1 MIHSLRKAYPIA
13 AMCALAGVSRSSYYA
28 FVRPREQPRRASHLL
43 DAARQIHDASRASY
57 GSRRM
62 AQSLQR
68 KGFAVGRYQ
77 ARSLMREAELAVRKR
92 RTHRYRKAEGEA
104 QVAQHLLERKFE
116 PGAINRVW
124 AGDVTYVRSKQG
136 WSYLAI
142 VMDLHSR
149 RIVGWA
155 FDTQADTELVIQALQ
170 HAYRSRKPA
179 AGLMFHSDQGCQYT
193 SARFV
198 DDLKKAGITQSMS
211 RKGNCWDNA
220 VVERFFRSLKSEWI
234 GEHEYESH
242 EEAKSDIQEF
252 VEKYYN
258 YQRLHSAANNLPPVL
273 YEASFL

>member
-1 MIHSLRKAYPIA
+1 VIHSRKKAYPIVV
-13 AMCALAGVSRSSYYA
+13 MCSLMGVARSSYYA
-28 FVRPREQPRRASHLL
+28 LARPGRQRQSSPEVL
-43 DAARQIHDASRASY
+43 DAARQIHDESRCSY

-62 AQSLQR
+62 AQALKRQ
-68 KGFAVGRYQ
+68 GHAVGRHR

-104 QVAQHLLERKFE
+104 HIAPNLLERKFE

-124 AGDVTYVRSKQG
+124 AGDITYVRSKQG

-155 FDTQADTELVIQALQ
+155 FDIQADTELVIQALQ
-170 HAYRSRKPA
+170 HAYRSRQPA
-179 AGLMFHSDQGCQYT
+179 ADLVFHSDQGCQYT

-198 DDLKKAGITQSMS
+198 DDLKKAGIAQSMS
-211 RKGNCWDNA
+211 RRGNCWDNA

-234 GEHEYESH
+234 GEQEYESH
-242 EEAKSDIQEF
+242 EEAKSDISEF

-258 YQRLHSAANNLPPVL
+258 YQRLHSAINNVPPVL
-273 YEASFL
+273 YEASSL

>member
-1 MIHSLRKAYPIA
+1 VIHSLRKAYPIA
-13 AMCALAGVSRSSYYA
+13 VMCALAEVSRSSYYA
-28 FVRPREQPRRASHLL
+28 FARPRAQRSRPVQLL
-43 DAARQIHDASRASY
+43 DAVHQIHDESRASY

-62 AQSLQR
+62 ALALQSQ
-68 KGFAVGRYQ
+68 GHAVGRYR
-77 ARSLMREAELAVRKR
+77 ARTLMKEAQLVVRKR

-104 QVAQHLLERKFE
+104 HIASNLLDRKFE

-155 FDTQADTELVIQALQ
+155 FDVQADTELVIQALQ
-170 HAYRSRKPA
+170 HAYRSRQPG

-198 DDLKKAGITQSMS
+198 DDLKNAGITQSMS
-211 RKGNCWDNA
+211 RKANCWDNA
-220 VVERFFRSLKSEWI
+220 VVERFFKSLKSEWI
-234 GEHEYESH
+234 GEQEYESH
-242 EEAKSDIQEF
+242 EQAKSDIQDF
-252 VEKYYN
+252 VERYYN
-258 YQRLHSAANNLPPVL
+258 YQRIHSAANNLPPVL

>member
-1 MIHSLRKAYPIA
+1 VIHSLKEAYPIVL
-13 AMCALAGVSRSSYYA
+13 MCALAGVARSSYYA
-28 FVRPREQPRRASHLL
+28 FARPRSQRSSLPEVL
-43 DAARQIHDASRASY
+43 DAARQIHAESRCSY

-62 AQSLQR
+62 AQALQR
-68 KGFAVGRYQ
+68 QGHAIGRYQ
-77 ARSLMREAELAVRKR
+77 ARTLMQQAHLTVSKR

-104 QVAQHLLERKFE
+104 HIASNLLERKFE

-124 AGDVTYVRSKQG
+124 AGDITYLRTRQG

-155 FDTQADTELVIQALQ
+155 FDTQADTELVIQALR
-170 HAYRSRKPA
+170 HAHRTRKPA
-179 AGLMFHSDQGCQYT
+179 TGLMFHSDQGCQYT

-198 DDLKKAGITQSMS
+198 DDLKSAGIVQSMS

-234 GEHEYESH
+234 GEQEYESH
-242 EEAKSDIQEF
+242 EEAKSDIREF
-252 VEKYYN
+252 MEKYYN
-258 YQRLHSAANNLPPVL
+258 YRRLHSAANNLPPVL
-273 YEASFL
+273 YEAGFL